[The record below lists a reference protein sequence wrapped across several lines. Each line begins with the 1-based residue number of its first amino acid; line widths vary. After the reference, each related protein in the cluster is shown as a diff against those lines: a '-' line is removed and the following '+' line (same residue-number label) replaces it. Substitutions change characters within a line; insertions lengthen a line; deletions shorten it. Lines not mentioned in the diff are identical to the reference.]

1 MKDFIRNTFS
11 MLIVSALMIFGFVV
25 LYNNQSDTFNTINKL
40 YNDKK
45 ALNLNNQLNKDG
57 FKNFLVVNNYV
68 EDYADA
74 DLISQWFVDK
84 LTRPGYEMA
93 NLGEMNKN
101 AFKIPA
107 MYAVAEGGK
116 SLKERVSASQD
127 ILGLTDTIRT
137 LYCNKSILPNFVE
150 IDKDGDVITVEVA
163 EKDSTRS
170 KFAGIIL
177 GDKRPVSGVI
187 VRLRNHGYEGDS
199 AFIACD
205 EETYAI
211 TDGDGV
217 AKFKVKKD
225 HYYSVLP
232 IQEYYEFGSSKGTRS
247 GKPLS
252 GDETYSFT
260 RKEHKITPFS
270 SRAYMQIKSDGA
282 LTVRTPEQYRDSLL
296 RSIVFYI
303 GAWWLLFFFLL
314 FMDAKKKM
322 KDKYKI
328 SSDHFLLPLMMV
340 LTGICLLAMYSIAD
354 PLTDRLLGSS
364 MGNGVLF
371 GVIAMALLSSFDF
384 IKFYNG
390 NAKIFGI
397 KVEFDFVMQFLRWV
411 AIPFSEKVEKIKED
425 DISTFSVMRY
435 YRRLAVILLCWPVEL
450 IVRGINVVLSPI
462 AKKLKKP
469 IQWPNGIGYMLLVLI
484 LVILL
489 FLFGTGP
496 EGSGAKVNLFF
507 FQPSEL
513 SKYLVIFFIAA
524 FFALNA
530 DKMQEFVM
538 QEGVGLIGR
547 GRTVII
553 ALMSMMMLLLFY
565 LVLISDMGP
574 ALVLVVTFLIIYSI
588 ARRDF
593 WQLLIGVASFIFIV
607 KFAAWLNDTLATRL
621 LAAGLWFVVWVT
633 IPIIKKSLGKVGHF
647 YESAVFMN
655 LLLCAFM
662 FGGEIMLECGMSE
675 GQRLADRNAISWS
688 GVWDNEV
695 RGGDQ
700 VAQGIWSL
708 TAGGVA
714 GQGLG
719 QGNPNVVPA
728 FHTDMIF
735 TSIGEELGWV
745 ALVLIIACLAALIHR
760 SILLGR
766 RTGNRFAFFLAT
778 GIALV
783 TGVQFLVIV
792 FGSIG
797 VIPLTGVAVPFL
809 SYGMT
814 SLIINL
820 AAYGIILSIS
830 RSCGTQT
837 MSETFSKTYDGVLVK
852 SLYTLFGFGLFL
864 VCILCYYQF
873 LGREHYMLKPALIT
887 NTQGA
892 RIVEYNPRISLLI
905 NKMHAG
911 NIYDR
916 NGLLIATSVV
926 DSLDHIFK
934 EKENRIYPDA
944 IKNIVEAEKK
954 KSRRRY
960 YPFGEHLFFMLG
972 DYNTRTMWNNDDSNP
987 YGYMAE
993 NRHLANLRGF
1003 DNSSNEEPYKLRS
1016 KSFRENVYSPAKDT
1030 VFTYYKR
1037 DYSNDSIVA
1046 MLEEGIG
1053 GSLLKKW
1060 NEDRHSRDLHLTID
1074 ARLQTMLQTRMDEAI
1089 NGKNG
1094 QNYGLSNQNIKVRAS
1109 VVILNAQNGDLL
1121 CAANYPLPNQDT
1133 LQYLTD
1139 NKIHNYYDWKEEL
1152 RKNKAYTDR
1161 DLAMTYQTAP
1171 GSDAKI
1177 MSSIAGFMKDG
1188 LDMTKK
1194 SFYVHEEEQI
1204 HEDSRTHTC
1213 NVSLKKAI
1221 VFSSNC
1227 YFINL
1232 VNSEDLY
1239 DNLDSLYYAVGIRLD
1254 IDKNGYISNH
1264 ANNKSPNQSMKE
1276 GSLTPYFF
1284 LKNQSIHRS
1293 EYMKEIHHVGNAA
1306 KIRYNNYKE
1315 SLAEKGKPQRM
1326 IPQAWGWAWGQG
1338 SMSAS
1343 PLNMARVVSI
1353 VANDGKFVP
1362 TRYVKQMG
1370 ETEFEPNDAISFI
1383 SPEKNAILKSYMQA
1397 EAASG
1402 ATKTNAFGYMNINNL
1417 FNGREYSDAEKA
1429 ELKSKYAIGGKTGTP
1444 EREWRSKYNIK
1455 NGELLNLKK
1464 TKTGKLIYNKQN
1476 DGWYIF
1482 FVYSNTEDAPLAIA
1496 TRIERCNIGSSDG
1509 VRMAGLIIDVL
1520 EDAGYKVKGNIKE
1533 YKSK

>member
-1 MKDFIRNTFS
+1 MKDFIRNAFS
-11 MLIVSALMIFGFVV
+11 MLIVSALIVFGFVI
-25 LYNNQSDTFNTINKL
+25 LYNNQSDTFVEANEL
-40 YNDKK
+40 YK
-45 ALNLNNQLNKDG
+45 AKRSLNLDKEIDKDD
-57 FKNFLVVNNYV
+57 FKDLLVLNNYV
-68 EDYADA
+68 EDYKDA
-74 DLISQWFVDK
+74 ELIAGWFKEK

-101 AFKIPA
+101 AFKISA
-107 MYAVAEGGK
+107 KKAVVEGGK
-116 SLKERVSASQD
+116 GLKQRVSASQD
-127 ILGLTDTIRT
+127 ILGLTDTIRS
-137 LYCNKSILPNFVE
+137 LYEKKATLPNFAE
-150 IDKDGDVITVEVA
+150 IDKDGVTITVNIS

-170 KFAGIIL
+170 KIAGFIL
-177 GDKRPVSGVI
+177 GDTRPVSGVI
-187 VRLRNHGYEGDS
+187 VRLRDHGYENDS
-199 AFIACD
+199 AFVACD
-205 EETYAI
+205 EVVYAI
-211 TDGDGV
+211 TDGDGI
-217 AKFKVKKD
+217 AKFKVKED

-232 IQEYYEFGSSKGTRS
+232 IQEFYEFGSSKGTRS

-252 GDETYSFT
+252 GNETYNFN

-270 SRAYMQIKSDGA
+270 SRAYIQIKNDGA

-303 GAWWLLFFFLL
+303 GAWWLLFFFLVY
-314 FMDAKKKM
+314 MDARKKM
-322 KDKYKI
+322 KDKYKT
-328 SSDHFLLPLMMV
+328 SSDHFILPLLMV
-340 LTGICLLAMYSIAD
+340 LSGLCLLAMYSITA
-354 PLTDRLLGSS
+354 PLTDRLLGGS
-364 MGNGVLF
+364 MANGVLF
-371 GVIAMALLSSFDF
+371 GAIAIAALSSFDF

-390 NAKIFGI
+390 QAKIFGI

-411 AIPFSEKVEKIKED
+411 KIPLSKKVDNIKED
-425 DISTFSVMRY
+425 ELSASSAMRY
-435 YRRLAVILLCWPVEL
+435 YRRLAAILLCWPIEL
-450 IVRGINVVLSPI
+450 IVRGINATFRPLSKRIKTPI
-462 AKKLKKP
+462 S
-469 IQWPNGIGYMLLVLI
+469 WPNGIGYMLLVLI

-496 EGSGAKVNLFF
+496 EGSGARVNLFF

-513 SKYLVIFFIAA
+513 SKYLVIFFIAS
-524 FFALNA
+524 FFAVNA
-530 DKMQEFVM
+530 DKMQEFVN
-538 QEGVGLIGR
+538 QDGVGLVGR

-553 ALMSMMMLLLFY
+553 ALFSMMMLLFFY
-565 LVLISDMGP
+565 LVFISDMGP
-574 ALVLVVTFLIIYSI
+574 ALVLVVTFFIIYSI

-593 WQLLIGVASFIFIV
+593 WQLLIGVASFIILV

-621 LAAGLWFVVWVT
+621 LAAGLWFVVWT
-633 IPIIKKSLGKVGHF
+633 AIPVVKKSLGKAGHF
-647 YESAVFMN
+647 YESAIFMN

-820 AAYGIILSIS
+820 AAYGIIVSIS

-837 MSETFSKTYDGVLVK
+837 MAESFSKTYDGVLVK
-852 SLYTLFGFGLFL
+852 SLYTLFGFGVFL
-864 VCILCYYQF
+864 IGILCYYQF

-926 DSLDHIFK
+926 DSLDNHK
-934 EKENRIYPDA
+934 YPAEVAD
-944 IKNIVEAEKK
+944 IVKAEMK

-993 NRHLANLRGF
+993 NRHLADLRGF
-1003 DNSSNEEPYKLRS
+1003 RNDVPGSKDYELHS
-1016 KSFRENVYSPAKDT
+1016 KSFRQDVYSPAVDT
-1030 VFTYYKR
+1030 TFRYAQR
-1037 DYSNDSIVA
+1037 DYSFLVN
-1046 MLEEGIG
+1046 MLEDGLG
-1053 GSLLKKW
+1053 GDELKKW
-1060 NEDRHSRDLHLTID
+1060 NENRKERDLHLTID
-1074 ARLQTMLQTRMDEAI
+1074 ARLQTMLQARIDSAI
-1089 NGKNG
+1089 NNNTFIKFAPNRL
-1094 QNYGLSNQNIKVRAS
+1094 NLDENIKVRAS
-1109 VVILNAQNGDLL
+1109 VAILNAQNGDLL
-1121 CAANYPLPNQDT
+1121 CSANYPLPNQDT

-1139 NKIHNYYDWKEEL
+1139 NKIHFYND
-1152 RKNKAYTDR
+1152 RKFPKNRAYTDR

-1177 MSSIAGFMKDG
+1177 MTSIAGFMKEG
-1188 LDMTKK
+1188 LDMSKQTYLIYKQ
-1194 SFYVHEEEQI
+1194 ERI
-1204 HEDSRTHTC
+1204 HNQGIGQEPDGNLT
-1213 NVSLKKAI
+1213 LKEAI
-1221 VFSSNC
+1221 INSSNC

-1232 VNSEDLY
+1232 ANKEDLY
-1239 DNLDSLYYAVGIRLD
+1239 DNLDSLYYTVGIRLD
-1254 IDKNGYISNH
+1254 GYLDGPNEKKSITPYYFLKDKSINRPEYKNEVHYVGNKAKRTYNRYIENL
-1264 ANNKSPNQSMKE
+1264 KESPNDIK
-1276 GSLTPYFF
+1276 
-1284 LKNQSIHRS
+1284 
-1293 EYMKEIHHVGNAA
+1293 
-1306 KIRYNNYKE
+1306 
-1315 SLAEKGKPQRM
+1315 RM
-1326 IPQAWGWAWGQG
+1326 SWNECRWVWGQG
-1338 SMSAS
+1338 TMNAS

-1362 TRYVKQMG
+1362 TRYVKQLG
-1370 ETEFEPNDAISFI
+1370 DNKFEYNDAISFI

-1397 EAASG
+1397 EAANG
-1402 ATKTNAFGYMNINNL
+1402 GQRNNAFGDINTNNIFNN
-1417 FNGREYSDAEKA
+1417 RKYSEEEKTK
-1429 ELKSKYAIGGKTGTP
+1429 LKLKYAIGGKSGTP
-1444 EREWRSKYNIK
+1444 ERIWNSEYNV
-1455 NGELLNLKK
+1455 
-1464 TKTGKLIYNKQN
+1464 TGKLTTRKNKDGSLRKTTNIN

-1482 FVYSNTEDAPLAIA
+1482 FVYSNKENAPLAVA
-1496 TRIERCNIGSSDG
+1496 ARLERGPGSGTTVKLTR
-1509 VRMAGLIIDVL
+1509 LIIDVL
-1520 EDAGYKVKGNIKE
+1520 EDAGYQVKGYIE
-1533 YKSK
+1533 DGDYVSFKS

>member
-1 MKDFIRNTFS
+1 MKDFIRNAFS
-11 MLIVSALMIFGFVV
+11 MLIVSALIVFGFVI
-25 LYNNQSDTFNTINKL
+25 LYNNQSDTFDETNDSYEGGESLNLDKDINK
-40 YNDKK
+40 D
-45 ALNLNNQLNKDG
+45 A
-57 FKNFLVVNNYV
+57 FKERLVLNNYV
-68 EDYADA
+68 EDYKDA
-74 DLISQWFVDK
+74 ELIAGWFKEK
-84 LTRPGYEMA
+84 LERPGYKMA

-101 AFKIPA
+101 DFKISA
-107 MYAVAEGGK
+107 KKAVNEGGK
-116 SLKERVSASQD
+116 GLKQRVSASQD
-127 ILGLTDTIRT
+127 ILGLTDTIRS
-137 LYCNKSILPNFVE
+137 LYKRKATLPNFAE
-150 IDKDGDVITVEVA
+150 IDKDGVTITVNIS

-170 KFAGIIL
+170 NIAGFIL
-177 GDKRPVSGVI
+177 GDTRPVSGAI
-187 VRLRNHGYEGDS
+187 VRLRDHGYENDS
-199 AFIACD
+199 AFVACN
-205 EETYAI
+205 EVVYAI
-211 TDGDGV
+211 TDGDGT
-217 AKFKVKKD
+217 AKFKVTED

-232 IQEYYEFGSSKGTRS
+232 IQEFYEFGSSKGTRS

-252 GDETYSFT
+252 GNETYNFT

-270 SRAYMQIKSDGA
+270 SRAYIQIKNDGA
-282 LTVRTPEQYRDSLL
+282 LTVRTLEQYRDSML
-296 RSIVFYI
+296 RSVVFYI
-303 GAWWLLFFFLL
+303 GAWWLLFFFLVY
-314 FMDAKKKM
+314 MDARKKM
-322 KDKYKI
+322 KDKYKT
-328 SSDHFLLPLMMV
+328 SSDHFILPLLMV
-340 LTGICLLAMYSIAD
+340 LSGLCLLAMYSITA
-354 PLTDRLLGSS
+354 PLTDRLLGGS
-364 MGNGVLF
+364 MANGVLF
-371 GVIAMALLSSFDF
+371 GAIAIAALSSFDF

-390 NAKIFGI
+390 QAKIFGI

-411 AIPFSEKVEKIKED
+411 KISLKQKIENIKED
-425 DISTFSVMRY
+425 ELSASSVMRY
-435 YRRLAVILLCWPVEL
+435 YRRLAAILLCWPIEL
-450 IVRGINVVLSPI
+450 IVRGINATFRPLSKRIKTPI
-462 AKKLKKP
+462 S
-469 IQWPNGIGYMLLVLI
+469 WPNGIGYMLLVLI

-496 EGSGAKVNLFF
+496 EGSGARVNLFF

-513 SKYLVIFFIAA
+513 SKYLVIFFIAS
-524 FFALNA
+524 FFAVNA
-530 DKMQEFVM
+530 DKMQEFVN
-538 QEGVGLIGR
+538 QDGVGLVGR

-553 ALMSMMMLLLFY
+553 ALFSMMMLLFFY
-565 LVLISDMGP
+565 LVFISDMGP
-574 ALVLVVTFLIIYSI
+574 ALVLVVTFFIIYSI

-593 WQLLIGVASFIFIV
+593 WQLLIGVATFIILV

-621 LAAGLWFVVWVT
+621 LAAGLWFVVWT
-633 IPIIKKSLGKVGHF
+633 AIPVVKKSLGQVGHF
-647 YESAVFMN
+647 YESAIFMN

-760 SILLGR
+760 SILIGR

-820 AAYGIILSIS
+820 AAYGIIVSIS

-837 MSETFSKTYDGVLVK
+837 MAESFSKTYDGVLVK
-852 SLYTLFGFGLFL
+852 SLYTLFGFGVFL
-864 VCILCYYQF
+864 IGILCYYQF

-892 RIVEYNPRISLLI
+892 RIVEYNPRISLFI

-926 DSLDHIFK
+926 DSLEHIIK
-934 EKENRIYPDA
+934 HISEPPENGRKYPEE
-944 IKNIVEAEKK
+944 IKNIVKEEMK

-993 NRHLANLRGF
+993 NRHLADLRGF
-1003 DNSSNEEPYKLRS
+1003 RNDVPGSEDYELHS
-1016 KSFRENVYSPAKDT
+1016 KSFRQDVYSPAVDT
-1030 VFTYYKR
+1030 TFRYAQR
-1037 DYSNDSIVA
+1037 DYSALVD
-1046 MLEEGIG
+1046 MLEDGLG
-1053 GSLLKKW
+1053 GDELKKW
-1060 NEDRHSRDLHLTID
+1060 NENRKERDIHLTID
-1074 ARLQTMLQTRMDEAI
+1074 ARLQSMLQARMDTITNSKKHKNYNFNIHNTNSKAI
-1089 NGKNG
+1089 PR
-1094 QNYGLSNQNIKVRAS
+1094 KVRIS
-1109 VVILNAQNGDLL
+1109 VAILNAQNGDLL
-1121 CAANYPLPNQDT
+1121 CSANYPLPNQDT

-1139 NKIHNYYDWKEEL
+1139 NKIHYYNDSKFP
-1152 RKNKAYTDR
+1152 KNRAYTDR

-1177 MSSIAGFMKDG
+1177 MSSIAGFMKDT

-1194 SFYVHEEEQI
+1194 SYFVHKEEIIYSAEPKNDVLL
-1204 HEDSRTHTC
+1204 E
-1213 NVSLKKAI
+1213 KAI
-1221 VFSSNC
+1221 VESSNC

-1232 VNSEDLY
+1232 LNSEDLY
-1239 DNLDSLYYAVGIRLD
+1239 DNLDTLYYTVGIRLD
-1254 IDKNGYISNH
+1254 IDKYGNVS
-1264 ANNKSPNQSMKE
+1264 NNKNNISPNSNMKE
-1276 GSLTPYFF
+1276 NALIPYFF
-1284 LKNQSIHRS
+1284 LKDQSIHRS
-1293 EYMKEIHHVGNAA
+1293 EYKDEIHHVGDVA
-1306 KIRYNNYKE
+1306 KKRYNNYK
-1315 SLAEKGKPQRM
+1315 EKGKPQRM

-1338 SMSAS
+1338 SMNAS

-1362 TRYVKQMG
+1362 TRYVKQIG
-1370 ETEFEPNDAISFI
+1370 DNKFDYNDAISFI
-1383 SPEKNAILKSYMQA
+1383 PPEKNAILKSYMQL
-1397 EAASG
+1397 EAVSVHG
-1402 ATKTNAFGYMNINNL
+1402 YSLRKEIYGSLMRDNNYYSTN
-1417 FNGREYSDAEKA
+1417 
-1429 ELKSKYAIGGKTGTP
+1429 ELKLKYAIGSKTGTP
-1444 EREWRSKYNIK
+1444 ERYFYDYDE
-1455 NGELLNLKK
+1455 NGKIIRKK
-1464 TKTGKLIYNKQN
+1464 PN
-1476 DGWYIF
+1476 DGWFIF
-1482 FVYSNTEDAPLAIA
+1482 FVYSYKEDAPLAIA
-1496 TRIERCNIGSSDG
+1496 TRVERGHASSDG
-1509 VRMAGLIIDVL
+1509 ITMAGLIIDVL
-1520 EDAGYKVKGNIKE
+1520 EESGYQVKGYIENGK
-1533 YKSK
+1533 YKKY

>member
-25 LYNNQSDTFNTINKL
+25 LYNNQSDTFKTANEL
-40 YNDKK
+40 YDSGRS
-45 ALNLNNQLNKDG
+45 LNLDNQLNKDD
-57 FKNFLVVNNYV
+57 FKDLLVVNNYV

-205 EETYAI
+205 EVVYAI

-282 LTVRTPEQYRDSLL
+282 LTVRTPELYRDSLL

-390 NAKIFGI
+390 NATILGMKF
-397 KVEFDFVMQFLRWV
+397 EFDFVMQFLRWIP
-411 AIPFSEKVEKIKED
+411 IPFMEKVEKIKETEL
-425 DISTFSVMRY
+425 SFFSRVRY
-435 YRRLAVILLCWPVEL
+435 YSRLIIIALVSLFVCWPIKL
-450 IVRGINVVLSPI
+450 IVRGINVALSPI
-462 AKKLKKP
+462 TKRLK
-469 IQWPNGIGYMLLVLI
+469 ISIEWPKGIGYMLLVLI
-484 LVILL
+484 FVGLL
-489 FLFGTGP
+489 YLFGTGP

-530 DKMQEFVM
+530 DKMQEFVK
-538 QEGVGLIGR
+538 QESGGFKKRSL
-547 GRTVII
+547 TVTI
-553 ALMSMMMLLLFY
+553 ALLCMVVLMVVYLLA
-565 LVLISDMGP
+565 ISDMGP

-621 LAAGLWFVVWVT
+621 LAAGLWFVIWVT
-633 IPIIKKSLGKVGHF
+633 IPTIKKSLGKVGHF

-926 DSLDHIFK
+926 DSLDNHK
-934 EKENRIYPDA
+934 YPTEVAD
-944 IKNIVEAEKK
+944 IVKAEKK

-993 NRHLANLRGF
+993 NRHLADLRGF
-1003 DNSSNEEPYKLRS
+1003 DNRAEGKYELPS
-1016 KSFRENVYSPAKDT
+1016 KSFREDIYSPAKDSI
-1030 VFTYYKR
+1030 FTYYKK

-1046 MLEEGIG
+1046 MLEDGLG
-1053 GSLLKKW
+1053 GSELKKW
-1060 NEDRHSRDLHLTID
+1060 NEDRHSRDIHLTID
-1074 ARLQTMLQTRMDEAI
+1074 ARLQAMLQARMDSAI
-1089 NGKNG
+1089 NNNAYIKHVPSRLNL
-1094 QNYGLSNQNIKVRAS
+1094 NNNIKVRAS
-1109 VVILNAQNGDLL
+1109 VAILNAQNGDLL

-1139 NKIHNYYDWKEEL
+1139 NKIHFYND
-1152 RKNKAYTDR
+1152 RKFPTNRAYTDR

-1177 MSSIAGFMKDG
+1177 MTSIAGFMKDG
-1188 LDMTKK
+1188 LDMSKQSYFVYEQERIHTKG
-1194 SFYVHEEEQI
+1194 SGQEP
-1204 HEDSRTHTC
+1204 DGNLT
-1213 NVSLKKAI
+1213 LKDAI
-1221 VFSSNC
+1221 VKSSNC

-1232 VNSEDLY
+1232 ANREDLY
-1239 DNLDSLYYAVGIRLD
+1239 ENLDSLYYNVGIRLD
-1254 IDKNGYISNH
+1254 GYSDGPNEE
-1264 ANNKSPNQSMKE
+1264 KSM
-1276 GSLTPYFF
+1276 TPYYF
-1284 LKNQSIHRS
+1284 LKEKSVDRN
-1293 EYMKEIHHVGNAA
+1293 EYKNEVHYVGNKA
-1306 KIRYNNYKE
+1306 KRTYNRYIENLKE
-1315 SLAEKGKPQRM
+1315 NPADIKRM
-1326 IPQAWGWAWGQG
+1326 SWNECCWVWGQG
-1338 SMSAS
+1338 TMNAS

-1370 ETEFEPNDAISFI
+1370 ETKFEPNDEISFI

-1397 EAASG
+1397 EAANG
-1402 ATKTNAFGYMNINNL
+1402 GQRNNAFGYINTNNI
-1417 FNGREYSDAEKA
+1417 FNGRKYSDAEKA
-1429 ELKSKYAIGGKTGTP
+1429 ELKLKYAIGGKSGTP
-1444 EREWRSKYNIK
+1444 ERFWNSEYTI
-1455 NGELLNLKK
+1455 
-1464 TKTGKLIYNKQN
+1464 TGKLTTKKNKNGSLEKTIKIN

-1482 FVYSNTEDAPLAIA
+1482 FVYSSKEKAPLAVA
-1496 TRIERCNIGSSDG
+1496 ARLERGPGSGTTVKLTR
-1509 VRMAGLIIDVL
+1509 LILDVL
-1520 EDAGYKVKGNIKE
+1520 EDAGYQVKGYIE
-1533 YKSK
+1533 DGDYVPFKS